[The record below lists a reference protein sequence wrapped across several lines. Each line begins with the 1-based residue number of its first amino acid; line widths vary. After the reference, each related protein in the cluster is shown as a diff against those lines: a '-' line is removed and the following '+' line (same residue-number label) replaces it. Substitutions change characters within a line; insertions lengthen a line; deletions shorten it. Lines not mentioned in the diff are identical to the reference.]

1 MTENETGIKLIKGI
15 PNERQKDFF
24 ASRAKYTAYGGAR
37 GGGKSWALRRKL
49 VAMCLRYGG
58 LHCLLIR
65 RSLSELKTNHVIPFL
80 REYGSIASFSAGDM
94 CLRFKNG
101 SRIDLGYCASDT
113 DVLRYQGQEYDVIAI
128 DEATQLSEY
137 RFSIFKACLRGAN
150 DFPHRMYLTCNPGGI
165 GHSWVKRLF
174 IDKKY
179 RFGETPSDYAFIPAL
194 VYDNRA
200 LIERDPEYIRS
211 LESLPPKMRD
221 AWLYGRWDIFE
232 GQFFPE
238 FDPASHVVSPSSIRG
253 NMTYFAA
260 MDYGFDMLAVLL
272 FGVDTEG
279 NVFVIGERCVSGLT
293 LSEAAIR
300 AAELCRGYKVE
311 FISASPD
318 LWNRRQDSG
327 RSGFEIMQTVP
338 NMPPMLPADD
348 RRVQGWRVVR
358 EYLSPPSPS
367 SPSLRICEECRE
379 LIRCLPALLYDRNRA
394 EDASGE
400 PHDVT
405 HAPEAL
411 RYGLMSR
418 AHAPAAEATA
428 DFHFAKKTSSPF
440 FD

>member
-1 MTENETGIKLIKGI
+1 MTENNTRTTTISGV
-15 PNERQKDFF
+15 PNERQKEFF

-49 VAMCLRYGG
+49 VAMCLRYSG
-58 LHCLLIR
+58 LHCLLVR
-65 RSLSELKTNHVIPFL
+65 RSLSELRTNHTLPFL
-80 REYGSIASFSAGDM
+80 REYGSILSFSSSDA
-94 CLRFKNG
+94 CLHFKNG
-101 SRIDLGYCASDT
+101 SRIDLGYCASDR
-113 DVLRYQGQEYDVIAI
+113 DVLRYQGQEYDIIAI

-174 IDKKY
+174 IDRKY

-194 VYDNRA
+194 VYDNDA
-200 LIERDPEYIRS
+200 LLQRDPDYVKA

-238 FDPASHVVSPSSIRG
+238 FDPSVHVVRKESVSGIVG
-253 NMTYFAA
+253 YFAA
-260 MDYGFDMLAVLL
+260 MDYGFDMLATLL
-272 FGVDTEG
+272 LGVDSDG
-279 NVFVIGERCVSGLT
+279 NVYVLDECCASGLT
-293 LSEAAIR
+293 LSEAAYR
-300 AAELCRGYKVE
+300 VADLCRGKRVTCVV
-311 FISASPD
+311 SSPD

-327 RSGFEIMQTVP
+327 RSGFEIMQSIP
-338 NMPPMLPADD
+338 HMPPMIPADD

-358 EYLSPPSPS
+358 EYLSPPSNG
-367 SPSLRICEECRE
+367 SPTLRICENCRE
-379 LIRCLPALLYDRNRA
+379 LIRCLPSLLYDRSRA

-400 PHDVT
+400 PHDIT

-418 AHAPAAEATA
+418 FHTPISEDTP
-428 DFHFAKKTSSPF
+428 DFRFSKRMSTPF